1 MDIGRDW
8 VLKIAGLARIKLSEE
23 EVETFSLQFRDII
36 NFVRQLEEVDT
47 SGVAPF
53 TPEFEKTPMREDVPG
68 ETFSQEEALMNAP
81 QKEKGFFV
89 VPRIVEV

>member
-23 EVETFSLQFRDII
+23 EVETFSSQFKDII
-36 NFVRQLEEVDT
+36 SFVRQLEEVDT
-47 SGVAPF
+47 SGVEPF
-53 TPEFEKTPMREDVPG
+53 TPEFEKTPMREDVPR